1 MNASKLGTRI
11 ITKEKWFC
19 NFSEMY
25 RIFVHRSM
33 WWVFLVFS
41 GKIRWHFQPQPHG
54 YFITI
59 VATCWPSKRQK
70 SLFLRPE
77 HLYTWI
83 TSYSQDLK
91 ILRSQENTGDTSLK
105 IVNIGVKGHRVVSA
119 SEAIFPLSPEQWYM
133 RWCPA
138 TSLNHRAPIP
148 PIQPPSHPPTPPQP
162 PTPSIPANTD
172 R

>member
-1 MNASKLGTRI
+1 MHQNWAPELLQRRKD
-11 ITKEKWFC
+11 KWFC

-25 RIFVHRSM
+25 SFSSSGACGE
-33 WWVFLVFS
+33 FLVFS

-70 SLFLRPE
+70 SVFLRPE
-77 HLYTWI
+77 HLYTWT
-83 TSYSQDLK
+83 TSYP
-91 ILRSQENTGDTSLK
+91 QENTGNTGLK
-105 IVNIGVKGHRVVSA
+105 ILYIGVKGHRVVSA

-148 PIQPPSHPPTPPQP
+148 PIQPPTNPPTPPHP
-162 PTPSIPANTD
+162 PTHPLNPSEHGQIVLLSVQ
-172 R
+172 